1 VTHPDRD
8 AQTRLLDALTAAA
21 VLVDVNG
28 VLVAA
33 NMPARQLL
41 ALRTLGSVTVADVFT
56 DSAVTTLLTEVRA
69 GRAPAS
75 CDTHVRAAAL
85 TVIAS
90 MVDDLVL
97 LVITDHTRQRQVD
110 ELRRDF
116 VVNASHELKTPVT
129 SIQTLAEALAVV
141 IRTKPGRVPQLA
153 ARLSAEAE
161 RLSALVTDLLDLR
174 RLEERGQTSREPV
187 NLAAIARSV
196 VAHEIPRA
204 DARNITVQVVA
215 PDAMIVDGVAGDL
228 EIIVKNLVV
237 NAVKYNRDGG
247 TVTVSLTRDGPQVCL
262 TVADTG
268 IGIPDEDLPRIFE
281 RFYRVDTARSRETGG
296 TGLGL
301 SIVRHAVDLHDG
313 QVTVTS
319 RRGDGSTFTVL
330 LPASVEETF

>member
-1 VTHPDRD
+1 
-8 AQTRLLDALTAAA
+8 
-21 VLVDVNG
+21 
-28 VLVAA
+28 
-33 NMPARQLL
+33 
-41 ALRTLGSVTVADVFT
+41 
-56 DSAVTTLLTEVRA
+56 
-69 GRAPAS
+69 
-75 CDTHVRAAAL
+75 
-85 TVIAS
+85 
-90 MVDDLVL
+90 
-97 LVITDHTRQRQVD
+97 
-110 ELRRDF
+110 
-116 VVNASHELKTPVT
+116 
-129 SIQTLAEALAVV
+129 
-141 IRTKPGRVPQLA
+141 
-153 ARLSAEAE
+153 
-161 RLSALVTDLLDLR
+161 LDLR